1 MYWCRFSSLSA
12 ASRKLPRPKSNPQ
25 LMNSQ
30 ELSVGH
36 GPWLA
41 RLTSASRPRDSRKGL
56 VSKSD
61 LHAVRPGIAL
71 YPFAALPLIWALTA
85 CAPGFQPLQPQVTP
99 QSPQLTGGK
108 TDDGRAHTGIS
119 EDHELSQVQQSL
131 DPQSEPTR
139 QLSRSILTARLDRRD
154 DEKLRLVVA
163 LRAEGRL
170 QFEFTDSGRNA
181 DRRLQP
187 ARESNS
193 RPFEAALQCRDAD
206 CLVAVVSLR
215 RTDATGAPAPQARAG
230 LVLRKARYQLVAR
243 SPEAANIRD
252 LRLKAV
258 LEKFRTPQD
267 QIVQSFE
274 VAYGASGF
282 ELDLGTQDLCLAGR
296 LVETNE
302 ADEPLRLHCQG
313 SMEPRDL
320 IGRMIGNTT
329 RGEFFFELA
338 FQQRFGLVDHR
349 EAAYLY
355 LRRDRPTSPPPAAP
369 VAPGTTPAPGASPRP
384 GATPVAGAPASPT
397 PTAFAE
403 QDDEPEMDLF
413 ADPVASPS
421 PRPSPG
427 TRPSTPATPRPGGN
441 GWMFPVDLDH
451 EVTKKFSSDRRNS
464 TIDAGVKVSVDPQSP
479 DGRRLMNFGH
489 RFRANAAKVL
499 PALQAQGVPNEFAFI
514 TLIESRFFT
523 ADGYPV
529 EVSGVGAVGPWQFM
543 PRTATWSLLGLN
555 IRPLVVTRNERG
567 QEVRTADPCDER
579 GDLDKSSVAAAKYFK
594 FLLNMFPR
602 DPKLALMSY
611 NWGQDRVGNAIGCLQ
626 NQECMRRRL
635 TNEGN
640 LGQRLDEIR
649 SIGLNYW
656 AVRRFNMAPQESIQ
670 YVEKFLVAHHAHLEM
685 RAPTPV
691 AHEPWKP
698 TTCPAR

>member
-1 MYWCRFSSLSA
+1 VSLSVLQA
-12 ASRKLPRPKSNPQ
+12 
-25 LMNSQ
+25 
-30 ELSVGH
+30 
-36 GPWLA
+36 A
-41 RLTSASRPRDSRKGL
+41 RLPL
-56 VSKSD
+56 
-61 LHAVRPGIAL
+61 
-71 YPFAALPLIWALTA
+71 AALILSGLLSTLAA
-85 CAPGFQPLQPQVTP
+85 CAPGFQPLAPEASP

-108 TDDGRAHTGIS
+108 TDDGRAHTGIAD
-119 EDHELSQVQQSL
+119 DHELTAVQQSL

-154 DEKLRLVVA
+154 DEKLRLQIA
-163 LRAEGRL
+163 LRSEGRL
-170 QFEFTDSGRNA
+170 QFEFTDTGRVA

-187 ARESNS
+187 TRETSS
-193 RPFEAALQCRDAD
+193 RPFEAAIQCRDAD
-206 CLVAVVSLR
+206 CLVAVVALR
-215 RTDATGAPAPQARAG
+215 RTDSAGGAQNPQARAG

-243 SPEAANIRD
+243 STQAPNIRD
-252 LRLKAV
+252 PRLKAV

-267 QIVQSFE
+267 QLVHSFE

-282 ELDLGTQDLCLAGR
+282 ELDLGTQELCLAGR

-320 IGRMIGNTT
+320 TGRMIGNTT

-338 FQQRFGLVDHR
+338 FQQRYGLIDYR
-349 EAAYLY
+349 ESAYLY
-355 LRRDRPTSPPPAAP
+355 LRRDRPAP
-369 VAPGTTPAPGASPRP
+369 VTAAPGASP
-384 GATPVAGAPASPT
+384 AAGASPAPSP
-397 PTAFAE
+397 AE
-403 QDDEPEMDLF
+403 TEEDDEPEFDLF
-413 ADPVASPS
+413 ADPDTRPS
-421 PRPSPG
+421 PRPRASAAPA
-427 TRPSTPATPRPGGN
+427 PQATPRPGS
-441 GWMFPVDLDH
+441 GWIFAVDHDNT
-451 EVTKKFSSDRRNS
+451 VTKKFASDRRNS
-464 TIDAGVKVSVDPQSP
+464 IIDAGVKVSLDARSA
-479 DGRRLMNFGH
+479 DGRRLINFGH
-489 RFRANAAKVL
+489 RFRANAGKVL
-499 PALQAQGVPNEFAFI
+499 PALRAQGVPNEFAFV

-543 PRTATWSLLGLN
+543 PRTATWNLLGLS
-555 IRPLVVTRNERG
+555 IKPLVVTKNDRG
-567 QEVRTADPCDER
+567 QDVRSADPCDER
-579 GDLDKSSVAAAKYFK
+579 GDLEKSSVAAAKYFK

-626 NQECMRRRL
+626 NEQCMRRRL

-640 LGQRLDEIR
+640 LGQRLEEIR

-685 RAPTPV
+685 PTPAAV
-691 AHEPWKP
+691 THEPWRP
-698 TTCPAR
+698 SCAAR